1 MGYTP
6 TWALSFPDLNEIAKG
21 RKAVMNLA
29 TSVEAALSRLK
40 GDSAT
45 DATQK
50 ADKALADA
58 KAFTNSAKTELSSRL
73 ESLNTLV
80 ENETSARGRAIQS
93 LRQDAT
99 NLIGQARTTL
109 LAAIATAKKEAV
121 AESKELMD
129 VRVPEPIGPGTT
141 WYTYPMAGS
150 SDGLEAPPLRTNNTM
165 CILAAERTGTVWGT
179 PVVQGHL
186 YLFFKTN
193 SGAVLSTDLMEAKAN
208 AQLPAQVQQLQI
220 QVSQLLQANRT
231 LQDNLSKIQQRVAQ
245 LEAKP

>member
-45 DATQK
+45 DAAQK
-50 ADKALADA
+50 ADRALSDA

-73 ESLNTLV
+73 EGLSTLV
-80 ENETSARGRAIQS
+80 ENETSARSRAIQN
-93 LRQDAT
+93 LRQEAT
-99 NLIGQARTTL
+99 NLVGRAHTTL

-141 WYTYPMAGS
+141 WYTYPMAGT
-150 SDGLEAPPLRTNNTM
+150 SDGLEAPPLRQNNTM

-208 AQLPAQVQQLQI
+208 AQLPAQVQQL
-220 QVSQLLQANRT
+220 LQANRT
-231 LQDNLSKIQQRVAQ
+231 LQDTLSKIQQRVAQ

>member
-45 DATQK
+45 DAAQK

-73 ESLNTLV
+73 ESLSTLV
-80 ENETSARGRAIQS
+80 ENETSARSRAIQN
-93 LRQDAT
+93 LRQEVT
-99 NLIGQARTTL
+99 NLVGQARTTL
-109 LAAIATAKKEAV
+109 LAAIATAKKEAI

-141 WYTYPMAGS
+141 WSTYPLAGT
-150 SDGLEAPPLRTNNTM
+150 SDGLEAH
-165 CILAAERTGTVWGT
+165 EQHHV
-179 PVVQGHL
+179 
-186 YLFFKTN
+186 Y
-193 SGAVLSTDLMEAKAN
+193 SGCRAHRHGVGYSGYPRASVL
-208 AQLPAQVQQLQI
+208 V
-220 QVSQLLQANRT
+220 
-231 LQDNLSKIQQRVAQ
+231 LQDQ
-245 LEAKP
+245 LRSSTLNRPDGG

>member
-45 DATQK
+45 DAAQR
-50 ADKALADA
+50 ANQALTDA
-58 KAFTNSAKTELSSRL
+58 KAFTNSAKTELASRL
-73 ESLNTLV
+73 ESLSTLV
-80 ENETSARGRAIQS
+80 ENETTARSRAIQN
-93 LRQDAT
+93 LRQEAT
-99 NLIGQARTTL
+99 NLVGQARTTL

-141 WYTYPMAGS
+141 WYTYPMAGN
-150 SDGLEAPPLRTNNTM
+150 SDGLEAPPLREKNTM

-220 QVSQLLQANRT
+220 QASQLTQANRS
-231 LQDNLSKIQQRVAQ
+231 LQTSLTQLTQRVAQ